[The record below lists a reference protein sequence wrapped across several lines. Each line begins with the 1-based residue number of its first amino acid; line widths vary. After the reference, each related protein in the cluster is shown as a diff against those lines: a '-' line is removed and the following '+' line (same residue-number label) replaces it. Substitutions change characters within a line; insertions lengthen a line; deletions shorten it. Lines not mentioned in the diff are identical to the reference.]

1 MSAGPKSA
9 FMALLARDMKL
20 AFRAGGGASLAA
32 AFFALVAALVPFGVG
47 ADQVLLGRIAG
58 GVLWVSAALAA
69 LLSLDRLFQAD
80 FEDGSLDVLTLS
92 PLSLEKAAT
101 AKILAHWITT
111 GLPLVVLS
119 PVLGLLLNLPAPGYA
134 VLAGSLLIGT
144 PALSGVG
151 AIGAALTISI
161 RRGGLILALIV
172 LPLITPALIF
182 GAGAVADAL
191 DGTNR
196 GAFYLLAAFSVAAVG
211 LSPFA
216 AAASVRLNLAG

>member
-1 MSAGPKSA
+1 
-9 FMALLARDMKL
+9 LLRDMRL

-32 AFFALVAALVPFGVG
+32 AFFALVSALVPFGVG
-47 ADQVLLGRIAG
+47 ADLVLLGRIAG

-80 FEDGSLDVLTLS
+80 FEDGSLDVLSLS
-92 PLSLEKAAT
+92 PLNLEMAAT
-101 AKILAHWITT
+101 AKILAHWLTT

-119 PVLGLLLNLPAPGYA
+119 PILGLLLNLPAPGY
-134 VLAGSLLIGT
+134 LALVGSLIIGT

-151 AIGAALTISI
+151 AIGAALTLSI

-182 GAGAVADAL
+182 GSGAVTDAL
-191 DGTNR
+191 DGTGR
-196 GAFYLLAAFSVAAVG
+196 GAFIFLAAFSVAAVG

-216 AAASVRLNLAG
+216 AAAGVRLNLGG

>member
-1 MSAGPKSA
+1 MNA
-9 FMALLARDMKL
+9 FSALLLRDIRL

-32 AFFALVAALVPFGVG
+32 AFFALVSALVPFGVG
-47 ADQVLLGRIAG
+47 ADLVLLGRIAG

-80 FEDGSLDVLTLS
+80 FEDGSLDVLAVS
-92 PLSLEKAAT
+92 PLSLELAAA

-111 GLPLVVLS
+111 GLPLVLLS
-119 PVLGLLLNLPAPGYA
+119 PVLGLLLNLPPPAYGA
-134 VLAGSLLIGT
+134 LIASLAIGT

-151 AIGAALTISI
+151 AIGAALTLSI

-182 GAGAVADAL
+182 GAGAVTDAL
-191 DGTNR
+191 EGTGR
-196 GAFYLLAAFSVAAVG
+196 GAFLFLAAFSVAAVA

-216 AAASVRLNLAG
+216 SAAGVRLNVGG

>member
-1 MSAGPKSA
+1 MTA
-9 FMALLARDMKL
+9 FRALLVRDMRL
-20 AFRAGGGASLAA
+20 AFRAGGGATLAA
-32 AFFALVAALVPFGVG
+32 AFFALISALVPFGVG

-80 FEDGSLDVLTLS
+80 YEDGSLDVLALS
-92 PLSLEKAAT
+92 PLSLEAAST
-101 AKILAHWITT
+101 AKILAHWLTT

-119 PVLGLLLNLPAPGYA
+119 PVLGLLLNLPPPGY
-134 VLAGSLLIGT
+134 LALVASLAFGT

-151 AIGAALTISI
+151 AIGAALTLSI

-182 GAGAVADAL
+182 GAGAVMEAI
-191 DGTNR
+191 DGTGR
-196 GAFYLLAAFSVAAVG
+196 GAFLFLAAFSVAAVG

-216 AAASVRLNLAG
+216 AAAAVRLNLGG

>member
-1 MSAGPKSA
+1 MIA
-9 FMALLARDMKL
+9 FKALLLRDMRL
-20 AFRAGGGASLAA
+20 AFRAGGGATLAA
-32 AFFALVAALVPFGVG
+32 AFFALVSALVPFGVG
-47 ADQVLLGRIAG
+47 ADLALLGRIAG

-80 FEDGSLDVLTLS
+80 FEDGSLDVLSLS
-92 PLSLEKAAT
+92 PLTLESASA
-101 AKILAHWITT
+101 AKILAHWLTT

-119 PVLGLLLNLPAPGYA
+119 PVLGLLLNLPPPGYGA
-134 VLAGSLLIGT
+134 LVASLLIGT

-151 AIGAALTISI
+151 AIGAALTLSI

-182 GAGAVADAL
+182 GAGAVMDAL
-191 DGTNR
+191 DATGR
-196 GAFYLLAAFSVAAVG
+196 GAFLFLAAFSVAAVA

-216 AAASVRLNLAG
+216 AAAGVRLNLGG

>member
-1 MSAGPKSA
+1 MTA
-9 FMALLARDMKL
+9 FRALLLRDMRL

-32 AFFALVAALVPFGVG
+32 AFFALVSTLVPFGVG
-47 ADQVLLGRIAG
+47 ADLILLGRIAG
-58 GVLWVSAALAA
+58 GILWVAAALAA

-80 FEDGSLDVLTLS
+80 FEDGSLDVLSLS
-92 PLSLEKAAT
+92 PLNLEFAAT
-101 AKILAHWITT
+101 AKILAHWLTT

-119 PVLGLLLNLPAPGYA
+119 PVLGLLLNLPAPGY
-134 VLAGSLLIGT
+134 LALVGSLIIGT

-151 AIGAALTISI
+151 AIGAALTLSI

-182 GAGAVADAL
+182 GAGAVTDAL
-191 DGTNR
+191 DGTGR
-196 GAFYLLAAFSVAAVG
+196 GAFLFLAAFSVAAVG

-216 AAASVRLNLAG
+216 AAAGVRLNLGG

>member
-1 MSAGPKSA
+1 MTA
-9 FMALLARDMKL
+9 FRALLMRDMRL

-32 AFFALVAALVPFGVG
+32 AFFALVSALVPFGVG
-47 ADQVLLGRIAG
+47 ADLVLLGRIAG

-80 FEDGSLDVLTLS
+80 FEDGSLDVLSLS
-92 PLSLEKAAT
+92 PLSLEWAST
-101 AKILAHWITT
+101 AKILAHWLTT

-119 PVLGLLLNLPAPGYA
+119 PVLGLLLNLPPPGY
-134 VLAGSLLIGT
+134 LALIGSLIIGT

-151 AIGAALTISI
+151 AIGAALTLSI

-182 GAGAVADAL
+182 GAGAVMDAI
-191 DGTNR
+191 DGTGR
-196 GAFYLLAAFSVAAVG
+196 GAFLFLAAFSVAAVG

-216 AAASVRLNLAG
+216 AAAAVRLNLGG